1 VQLLVGAISPASC
14 TVFAGFATPYST
26 CQLVV
31 PPGTFTTSG
40 VTLAVAVRLMV
51 NAVIVQTTSL
61 GNVYLAPLPT
71 QTNPVAVG
79 IYFQAPIYVAVP
91 GDTLVLRMYTLF
103 LCVLFSS
110 RLSFIAVQISN
121 IVTIGDYVMILSRI
135 TSLLSIISMTIFA
148 SFIYLFIFVIVI

>member
-1 VQLLVGAISPASC
+1 MLLRKLSRLLSVIVEISAIYCLWIGRSQCSQATVTVQLLVGAISPASC

-79 IYFQAPIYVAVP
+79 IYFQAPIYAAVP
-91 GDTLVLRMYTLF
+91 GDTIALRMYF
-103 LCVLFSS
+103 VSLC
-110 RLSFIAVQISN
+110 FI
-121 IVTIGDYVMILSRI
+121 
-135 TSLLSIISMTIFA
+135 
-148 SFIYLFIFVIVI
+148 